1 MEKVVMVTLILTSN
15 DYVPNPSSSHKYEVN
30 VSVDDDDH
38 KDDDDDMTKLQ
49 LLPRQLRS
57 QDERK

>member
-15 DYVPNPSSSHKYEVN
+15 DYVPNPSPSHKYEVY

-38 KDDDDDMTKLQ
+38 KDDDDYDKATIVAQ
-49 LLPRQLRS
+49 TAPEPR
-57 QDERK
+57 

>member
-38 KDDDDDMTKLQ
+38 KDDDDYDKATTVAQ
-49 LLPRQLRS
+49 TAPEPR
-57 QDERK
+57 

>member
-15 DYVPNPSSSHKYEVN
+15 DYVPNPSSSYKYEVN

-38 KDDDDDMTKLQ
+38 KDDDDYDKATTVAQ
-49 LLPRQLRS
+49 TAPEPR
-57 QDERK
+57 